1 MIGHLA
7 LDLEIVETLSLVQSV
22 RVLRSSTVV
31 TWKEITIIIRV
42 RSSLLVGAIIAFF
55 CLICRVSVRVV
66 NEALL
71 LEEVTPSCLP
81 SLVNL
86 RVLLLEG
93 VVLNVDLPL
102 VEVGLRVLNVL
113 LNHRY

>member
-1 MIGHLA
+1 MIGHFA

-31 TWKEITIIIRV
+31 TWKEITIIISV
-42 RSSLLVGAIIAFF
+42 RSSLLVGAIITFF

-66 NEALL
+66 DKALL

-81 SLVNL
+81 SLINL
-86 RVLLLEG
+86 RVFLLEG
-93 VVLNVDLPL
+93 VILNVNLPL
-102 VEVGLRVLNVL
+102 VEVGLLVLDVL
-113 LNHRY
+113 LNHCY